1 MSQPVDEIEVDDVQT
16 EDTHAELT
24 HTDDS
29 RAVSQSAPPLTG
41 RTSSVIEVPLE
52 SPERPKAK
60 AKARGKRGPDK
71 KPRAKPAPRPPTR
84 MSETS
89 SIRDAQHSSST
100 RGAAPSAL
108 QESSDSSADEATM
121 SELRSLQMLRSIRAY
136 DQNRATRKQDLY
148 SSWFR

>member
-29 RAVSQSAPPLTG
+29 RAVAQSALPLTG
-41 RTSSVIEVPLE
+41 RTSSALRNSSTVIEVPLE
-52 SPERPKAK
+52 SPEQPKAK

-71 KPRAKPAPRPPTR
+71 KPRAKTIPRPTPIITTR
-84 MSETS
+84 MRETS
-89 SIRDAQHSSST
+89 I
-100 RGAAPSAL
+100 